1 MKPLN
6 LSRRTRVI
14 LLVGAAFAVVIVAV
28 GVYGLLRGPAAPGDP
43 DATSEPSMPR
53 PTSAATVAPSPVPI
67 VFARNV
73 AEALFMW
80 DTASGAGTDQIIDT
94 VLAVG
99 DGGGDETPGLRA
111 DIALYLPT
119 AAQWAQLREYR
130 TAQHIEIEE
139 AFIPETWRELTAD
152 HDSGL
157 PAAAVAV
164 TIDGTRVRTGEWLGE
179 PANRRWPVT
188 FTVFLL
194 CPERDAAGCHVLR
207 LSEPGKSLR

>member
-80 DTASGAGTDQIIDT
+80 DTASGAGTDHRHG
-94 VLAVG
+94 A
-99 DGGGDETPGLRA
+99 GGR
-111 DIALYLPT
+111 
-119 AAQWAQLREYR
+119 
-130 TAQHIEIEE
+130 
-139 AFIPETWRELTAD
+139 
-152 HDSGL
+152 
-157 PAAAVAV
+157 
-164 TIDGTRVRTGEWLGE
+164 
-179 PANRRWPVT
+179 
-188 FTVFLL
+188 
-194 CPERDAAGCHVLR
+194 
-207 LSEPGKSLR
+207 